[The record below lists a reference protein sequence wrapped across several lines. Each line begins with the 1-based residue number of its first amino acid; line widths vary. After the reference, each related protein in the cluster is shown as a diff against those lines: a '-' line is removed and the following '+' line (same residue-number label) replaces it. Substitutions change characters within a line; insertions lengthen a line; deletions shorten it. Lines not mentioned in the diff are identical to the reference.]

1 MLDPDAFEAI
11 LIERLDDG
19 VVLATLN
26 RPERLNA
33 VNPAMHRELAELPTA
48 FDDDLEARVLVLTGA
63 GRAFS
68 SGGDASHP
76 ITELASHLFSPI
88 EEPRR
93 IVDRVLECRKPIISA
108 INGYAMGL
116 GATVALLADVV
127 YAGRSAVIADTHVLM
142 GVGAG
147 DGGQVMWPFL
157 IGVNRAKYYLM
168 TGDRL
173 TATEAERIGVVN
185 FVVDDDQLLDTAV
198 ATATRMARSNI
209 EAVIASKVPINAWL
223 RAQAAQ
229 ILPLS
234 LAMEKITMDM
244 HRKARPAPEGEQ
256 R

>member
-1 MLDPDAFEAI
+1 MLAADAFETI
-11 LIERLDDG
+11 LVERLEDG

-26 RPERLNA
+26 RPHKLNA
-33 VNPAMHRELAELPTA
+33 VDPVMHRELAALPTA
-48 FDDDLEARVLVLTGA
+48 FDDDLEARVLILTGA

-68 SGGDASHP
+68 AGGDAGHQV
-76 ITELASHLFSPI
+76 TELASHLFSPI

-93 IVDRVLECRKPIISA
+93 IVDRILECRKPIISA

-116 GATVALLADVV
+116 GATVALLADIV

-147 DGGQVMWPFL
+147 DGGQVIWPLL

-173 TATEAERIGVVN
+173 TAEEAERIGLVN
-185 FVVDDDQLLDTAV
+185 FVVDDDALLDTAK
-198 ATATRMARSNI
+198 ATASRMARGNI

-223 RAQAAQ
+223 RAHAAQ

-234 LAMEKITMDM
+234 LAMEKITMDL
-244 HRKARPAPEGEQ
+244 HRKGGRAGS
-256 R
+256 